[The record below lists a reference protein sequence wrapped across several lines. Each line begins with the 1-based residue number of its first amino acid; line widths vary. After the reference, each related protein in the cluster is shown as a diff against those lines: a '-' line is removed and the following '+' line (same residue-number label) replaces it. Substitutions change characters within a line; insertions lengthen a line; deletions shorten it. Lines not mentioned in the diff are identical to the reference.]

1 MLEITDA
8 AVNRLKKVL
17 LNSGVKDFGIR
28 IFASECGCCPSYG
41 LDAAEKG
48 EEGDVLVEKDSL
60 KIYLD
65 PVAYTALAS
74 ATLDYRD
81 GFTISGVPSCQG

>member
-1 MLEITDA
+1 MLEITDS

-17 LNSGVKDFGIR
+17 SDSEVKNFGIR
-28 IFASECGCCPSYG
+28 IFASGGGCCPSYG
-41 LDAAEKG
+41 LDATEKG
-48 EEGDVLVEKDSL
+48 EEGDVVVEKDSL

-74 ATLDYRD
+74 VTLDYRN